1 MVPRLESGAGGFQL
15 PNSEHEN
22 SLFLRALISVV
33 SGATVVPTLQLEPPF
48 TPPFAAAVAAPTAA
62 TAAAACARCGADG
75 CIGCESVV
83 AAAAITGSSSEGE
96 ECSAASFVKDGGV
109 SKRRAR
115 RGSKFRGV
123 RQRPWGKWA
132 AEIRDP
138 HRAVRK
144 WLGTFDTAVEAAR
157 AYDVAALEFR
167 GQRAKLNFPAAAAAS
182 SSMSAS
188 ASASGSSWAAV
199 QPRPRH
205 LLESHGENSGSNAS
219 SPAHLRQLLEQGR
232 APVGRE
238 QEIWD
243 GLHEIMML
251 EDGNLWSKSP

>member
-1 MVPRLESGAGGFQL
+1 MVPRLERGAGGFQL

-33 SGATVVPTLQLEPPF
+33 SGDTLVPTLHLEPS
-48 TPPFAAAVAAPTAA
+48 TPPFATAVAAPTAA
-62 TAAAACARCGADG
+62 TTCVRCGADG
-75 CIGCESVV
+75 CLGCESV
-83 AAAAITGSSSEGE
+83 AAAAATTGSSSEGE

-109 SKRRAR
+109 GKRRAR

-144 WLGTFDTAVEAAR
+144 WLGTFDTAAEAAR
-157 AYDVAALEFR
+157 AYDVAAFEFR
-167 GQRAKLNFPAAAAAS
+167 GQRAKLNFPSTAAAS
-182 SSMSAS
+182 SSVSAS
-188 ASASGSSWAAV
+188 ASASASSSSWAAV
-199 QPRPRH
+199 QPRPLH
-205 LLESHGENSGSNAS
+205 LPESHRENSWSNAS
-219 SPAHLRQLLEQGR
+219 SPAQVRHVPEQGR
-232 APVGRE
+232 APVGRD

-243 GLHEIMML
+243 GLQEIMML
-251 EDGNLWSKSP
+251 DDGSFWPKAP